1 MILIIKYLAIAVVA
15 YLLGAIPFGLII
27 SKTIVDVDIRQHGSG
42 NIGATNVFR
51 TLGTKLGLI
60 TALLDL
66 GKAALAVWLSM
77 LIIGNDAF
85 MVAGRD
91 IHVQFAQCLAAIM
104 VMVGH
109 NWSVYIGFK
118 GGKGVAC
125 FIGGLLVINW
135 MVALVGLGVG
145 IIVAL
150 TTRYVSLGSMLASLC
165 VLLAMVILALL
176 AIVAPLYA
184 LYGLVAAGLIIY
196 QHRTNITRLQAGTEL
211 KLGDRAGKVS
221 R

>member
-1 MILIIKYLAIAVVA
+1 LILIVKYLSIAVVA

-27 SKTIVDVDIRQHGSG
+27 SQRMAHVDIRQHGSG

-66 GKAALAVWLSM
+66 GKAALAVWLGM

-85 MVAGRD
+85 IVAGHD
-91 IHVQFAQCLAAIM
+91 IHAQAAQCMAAIM

-109 NWSVYIGFK
+109 NWSAYIGFK

-125 FIGGLLVINW
+125 FLGGLLVINW
-135 MVALVGLGVG
+135 MVALIGVAAG
-145 IIVAL
+145 IIVIVV
-150 TTRYVSLGSMLASLC
+150 TRYVSLGSMLASLC
-165 VLLAMVILALL
+165 VLFAMVVLALL
-176 AIVAPLYA
+176 AMVVPLYA

-196 QHRTNITRLQAGTEL
+196 QHRANITRLQAGTEL
-211 KLGDRAGKVS
+211 KLGGDHRLK

>member
-1 MILIIKYLAIAVVA
+1 MILVFKYLAIAVVA

-27 SKTIVDVDIRQHGSG
+27 GKRMANVDIRQHGSG

-51 TLGTKLGLI
+51 TLGTKLGLL

-77 LIIGNDAF
+77 LIIGNDVLI
-85 MVAGRD
+85 VAGHD
-91 IHVQFAQCLAAIM
+91 IHVQSAQCLAAIM

-109 NWSVYIGFK
+109 NWSAYIGFK

-135 MVALVGLGVG
+135 MVALVGLAAG
-145 IIVAL
+145 IIVIL
-150 TTRYVSLGSMLASLC
+150 ITRYVSLGSMLASLC
-165 VLLAMVILALL
+165 VLLAMVVLALL
-176 AIVAPLYA
+176 AVVAPLYA

-196 QHRTNITRLQAGTEL
+196 QHRANITRLQAGTEL
-211 KLGDRAGKVS
+211 KLGDKGAKVG

>member
-1 MILIIKYLAIAVVA
+1 MILIIKYFVIAIVA

-27 SKTIVDVDIRQHGSG
+27 SKRMANVDIRRHGSG

-51 TLGTKLGLI
+51 TLGTRLGLI
-60 TALLDL
+60 TALLDM

-77 LIIGNDAF
+77 LIIGDDAF
-85 MVAGRD
+85 VVAGRD
-91 IHVQFAQCLAAIM
+91 IHIQFAQCLAAIM

-135 MVALVGLGVG
+135 LVALIGIAAG

-184 LYGLVAAGLIIY
+184 IYGLVAAGLIIY
-196 QHRTNITRLQAGTEL
+196 QHRSNITRLHAGTEL
-211 KLGDRAGKVS
+211 KLGKRAGNVTP
-221 R
+221 